1 MSFPQSQSDAAILQ
15 MLLPNLEEEGFRVFL
30 HPSRSMLPPFMQGYQ
45 PDAIAMKADK
55 KVAIEVKSSSGHAE
69 PQIQKLQEMFS
80 SHPDWELRIIY
91 APTQNAEQALAVT
104 PRKLVIESLDR
115 LPKIFD
121 EAGPIPALLTGWSV
135 FEAAARGLI
144 PEGLGR
150 RRPPSAFSRN
160 LRQRVTSRLGKP
172 TPFAVFGRLRDH
184 AAHGRLDA
192 SHNARSIGR
201 DRIGYAHPDGIA
213 GSKRHVLR
221 KRPHHVTFSA

>member
-1 MSFPQSQSDAAILQ
+1 MSSPQPQSDTAILQ

-30 HPSRSMLPPFMQGYQ
+30 HPSRSMLPRFMQGYQ

-80 SHPDWELRIIY
+80 LHPDWELRIIY

-144 PEGLGR
+144 PESLGR
-150 RRPPSAFSRN
+150 PQAPERLLEKLASEGYITPEEADA
-160 LRQRVTSRLGKP
+160 LRILGK
-172 TPFAVFGRLRDH
+172 LRSH
-184 AAHGRLDA
+184 AAHGRLDVA
-192 SHNARSIGR
+192 ITRDQLAELVSITHTLIELPDANATS
-201 DRIGYAHPDGIA
+201 
-213 GSKRHVLR
+213 
-221 KRPHHVTFSA
+221 